1 MDELIRLLM
10 AAVVKYKASSKS
22 REYFTENFE
31 KEESSGFRGLSAI
44 LQKRLIFEFVW
55 QQCKTFY
62 IPPPPSQLQLTLK
75 FYRKETFVR
84 INNAKGKKIHVRH
97 LNCNKNV
104 KTD

>member
-44 LQKRLIFEFVW
+44 LQKRSIFEFVW

-62 IPPPPSQLQLTLK
+62 IFPPLAIAINTQVLSQ
-75 FYRKETFVR
+75 RD
-84 INNAKGKKIHVRH
+84 ICAH
-97 LNCNKNV
+97 
-104 KTD
+104 